1 MRRSTITV
9 GREIELNER
18 FKVVFDADLM
28 GQKTLFNAEPK
39 EG

>member
-1 MRRSTITV
+1 MLITV

-18 FKVVFDADLM
+18 FKVVCVFDADLM